1 MRNLQSPFDDF
12 KAFFRSKNILARII
26 IINVVVFLAVNIIS
40 ILLNLFQIDPYYYV
54 NNLQVSKVLYW
65 LAVPADLSAL
75 VIKPWTIITYMF
87 LHEGIWHL
95 FFNMLILYFVGRV
108 FYQYLGRKLLLNTY
122 IIGGVGGALL
132 YIVAFNFFPLFSNE
146 ALTAVA
152 LGASASVYAIVVG
165 IIAYA
170 PEYSFNLLIIGRV
183 KLKYVVIFYI
193 IQDLLQIDKSNAGG
207 HIAHLGGAL
216 TGYLFVLIITKKGKF
231 NLFDFSQMNIFR
243 SKTKYTKFRTIKNET
258 KRPLK
263 DDEYNT
269 QKVEKQ
275 KMIDHILDKINKSG
289 YENLTKEEKEL
300 LFKASNKK

>member
-1 MRNLQSPFDDF
+1 MRSFQSPFDDF
-12 KAFFRSKNILARII
+12 KVFFKSKNILARII
-26 IINVVVFLAVNIIS
+26 IVNVVIFLAVSIIS
-40 ILLNLFQIDPYYYV
+40 IFLNLFQIDPYYYV
-54 NNLQVSKVLYW
+54 DNLQVSKVLYW

-75 VIKPWTIITYMF
+75 VLKPWTIITYMF
-87 LHEGIWHL
+87 LHEGIWHI

-108 FYQYLGRKLLLNTY
+108 FYQYLGGKILLNTY
-122 IIGGVGGALL
+122 VIGGVGGALL
-132 YIVAFNFFPLFSNE
+132 YIASFNFFPLFSNE
-146 ALTAVA
+146 AHTAVA
-152 LGASASVYAIVVG
+152 LGASASVYAIIVG
-165 IIAYA
+165 IIAYV

-183 KLKYVVIFYI
+183 KLKYVAIFYI

-216 TGYLFVLIITKKGKF
+216 TGYLFVLIIAKKGKF
-231 NLFDFSQMNIFR
+231 TLFDFSQFNIFR

-263 DDEYNT
+263 DEEYNE
-269 QKVEKQ
+269 QRVEKQ
-275 KMIDHILDKINKSG
+275 KSIDHILDKINKSG